1 MGETSCAV
9 PMGFEALLEHVGARG
24 RFQILQLVFFYITSM
39 ISYTHVLLENFTA
52 ATPEHRC
59 WVHVLDNHT
68 VAHNHTAT
76 HSQQDLL
83 RISIPLDSNLRP
95 EKCRRFVQP
104 QWQLLHLNKTL
115 WNASEADTEPC
126 VEGWVYDKSFF
137 PSTIVTEWDLVCEH
151 QSSKSIVQVV
161 FMTGAL
167 LGSLIFGYLSDR
179 FGRKTIFTWCLLQT
193 AISDTCAA
201 FAPTFFVYCSLRFLA
216 GLSTMILLTNPLL
229 LIIEWTRPLL
239 QAVIA
244 MQTSYSVGQM
254 LLGSLAYSFRSWV
267 TLQLVLSIPLWICCV
282 FSRMVVESARWLIF
296 SNQVEKGLEELRRVA
311 RINGKKNAG
320 ETLTNEFVKSSLR
333 EEFDGAHKKTSIFQ
347 LLHAPRLCMRIYC
360 LCFIRMALAIA
371 FFGLIFNLQHLG
383 SNIFLFQILF
393 GLITFISGFIA
404 YLLLN
409 YLGRRGSQILFMFLA
424 GLSILVNT
432 FLSQET
438 QQTLRVILATLGIG
452 AVNAGFSAFLV
463 HGTEL
468 IPTVVRSTFAGMNTF
483 FGQLGAVMAPLFMTL
498 AVYSLHLPWILYGAF
513 PILSAIAV
521 FYLPETSN
529 QPLPNTI
536 QDVENDK
543 KGSRKVTQED
553 TSIKVTQF

>member
-9 PMGFEALLEHVGARG
+9 PMGFEELLDHVGARG
-24 RFQILQLVFFYITSM
+24 RFQILQLVFLYIISM
-39 ISYTHVLLENFTA
+39 ISYPHVLLENFTA

-76 HSQQDLL
+76 LSQQDLL

-126 VEGWVYDKSFF
+126 VDGWVYDKSSF

-161 FMTGAL
+161 FMTGSL
-167 LGSLIFGYLSDR
+167 LGSLIFGCLSDR
-179 FGRKTIFTWCLLQT
+179 FGRKTILTWCLLLM

-216 GLSTMILLTNPLL
+216 GLSIMTVLANTFNLIL
-229 LIIEWTRPLL
+229 EWTRPLS
-239 QAVIA
+239 QTMTA
-244 MQTSYSVGQM
+244 MQTSHSTGQM
-254 LLGSLAYSFRSWV
+254 LLGGLAYFLPNWV
-267 TLQLVLSIPLWICCV
+267 TLQLVLSIPLWVFCV
-282 FSRMVVESARWLIF
+282 FSRMAVESARWLIF

-311 RINGKKNAG
+311 HINRKKNAG
-320 ETLTNEFVKSSLR
+320 ETLTIEFVKSSLQ
-333 EEFDGAHKKTSIFQ
+333 EEFDEAQKKTSIFQ
-347 LLHAPRLCMRIYC
+347 LLHAPRLRMITCC

-371 FFGLIFNLQHLG
+371 FYGLILNLQHLG
-383 SNIFLFQILF
+383 RNIFLFQILF
-393 GLITFISGFIA
+393 GLVTLTSRFVA

-409 YLGRRGSQILFMFLA
+409 YLGCRGSQILLLFLT

-432 FLSQET
+432 FLSSG
-438 QQTLRVILATLGIG
+438 QQLEASVYFLA
-452 AVNAGFSAFLV
+452 
-463 HGTEL
+463 E
-468 IPTVVRSTFAGMNTF
+468 
-483 FGQLGAVMAPLFMTL
+483 
-498 AVYSLHLPWILYGAF
+498 
-513 PILSAIAV
+513 
-521 FYLPETSN
+521 
-529 QPLPNTI
+529 
-536 QDVENDK
+536 
-543 KGSRKVTQED
+543 
-553 TSIKVTQF
+553 